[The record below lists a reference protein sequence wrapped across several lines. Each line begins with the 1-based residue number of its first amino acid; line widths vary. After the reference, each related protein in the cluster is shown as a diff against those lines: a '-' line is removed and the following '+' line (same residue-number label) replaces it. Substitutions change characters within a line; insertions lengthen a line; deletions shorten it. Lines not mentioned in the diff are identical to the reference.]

1 MNLYQVNLTS
11 PSLLLYTRILPGQ
24 FETDAME
31 EEEQQHASLVILYEA
46 MVQLTVE
53 PGRFDSIARRLTEDL
68 NMVLEGGLL
77 KSLQAY
83 TLPTLFHRLRSF
95 GKNCRSDP
103 GKWDH

>member
-1 MNLYQVNLTS
+1 
-11 PSLLLYTRILPGQ
+11 
-24 FETDAME
+24 ME

-77 KSLQAY
+77 EFFKHPLNFF
-83 TLPTLFHRLRSF
+83 LLRLRSF
-95 GKNCRSDP
+95 GKDC
-103 GKWDH
+103 

>member
-1 MNLYQVNLTS
+1 
-11 PSLLLYTRILPGQ
+11 
-24 FETDAME
+24 ME

-77 KSLQAY
+77 QLWNPFYFLSQITIIWKK
-83 TLPTLFHRLRSF
+83 LP
-95 GKNCRSDP
+95 K
-103 GKWDH
+103 

>member
-1 MNLYQVNLTS
+1 MT
-11 PSLLLYTRILPGQ
+11 LLQILAGQ

-68 NMVLEGGLL
+68 NMVLEGRPLEL
-77 KSLQAY
+77 WQPLYFFSQITIIWKK
-83 TLPTLFHRLRSF
+83 LP
-95 GKNCRSDP
+95 K
-103 GKWDH
+103 

>member
-1 MNLYQVNLTS
+1 MT
-11 PSLLLYTRILPGQ
+11 LLQILAGQ

-68 NMVLEGGLL
+68 NMVLEGGPLEL
-77 KSLQAY
+77 
-83 TLPTLFHRLRSF
+83 
-95 GKNCRSDP
+95 
-103 GKWDH
+103 W